1 MSEVIITPAFNIKK
15 MKDLINKLNTY
26 RDAYYN
32 HNQMLV
38 TDEQYDA
45 LFDELQAMEEK
56 TEVVFSNSPTQTVG
70 YEVQSKLNKVKHDHP
85 MLSLAKTKEPY
96 DIFKFANGRGIIGM
110 LKMDGLTCSLSY
122 DKFGDLIKAETRGNG
137 EIGEDVLKNAKL
149 ISNIPL
155 HINNAGIPLTVDG
168 EVIIT
173 RDDFNKI
180 NSELDEEEKF
190 SHPRNLASGSIR
202 QLDTSITAKRNLKF
216 IAWRVID
223 GFAYG
228 PFSHSLTFI
237 QELGFDIV
245 PFVSYSDAEMNG
257 NGIFDVIQKDMDYLQ
272 KWAQKKSYPIDGL
285 VYSYEDMTYGKSLGM
300 TGHHPLHSI
309 AFKFYD
315 DCYETVLRDIEWS
328 TSRTGQVNPV
338 AVFDEVDLDGA
349 LTTRATLH
357 NVSIMKELQLGIGD
371 TITVFR
377 ANQVIPKVNANLTKS
392 NTYVFP
398 EVCPC
403 CGETLELRKD
413 GIAEVLYCNNI
424 KCPAKLLSQFTHFVS
439 KPAMNIDG
447 LSESTLEKF
456 IEMGFIKN
464 YADIY
469 KLHRHETE
477 IINMEGFG
485 KRSYEKLLTS
495 INNSRNVK
503 LENVIVALGIPLIGK
518 TAAKTI
524 SKYFKGDW
532 WRFDEAVTCGTDFT
546 ILDDF
551 GDAMNQSLYD
561 FADQLNHHYSEQLY
575 YGLFEEL
582 TFIKEEETE
591 IANDFINGKT
601 FCVTGSFNTM
611 KRSEIEKIIT
621 DRGGKLSG
629 SVSKKTSYLLTNDAD
644 SGSSKAV
651 KAKEL
656 NIPIMSENDFIEK
669 IK

>member
-1 MSEVIITPAFNIKK
+1 MASVNDINRIKE
-15 MKDLINKLNTY
+15 LVEKLNKY

-32 HNQMLV
+32 HSKMIV
-38 TDEQYDA
+38 SDKEYDD
-45 LFDELQAMEEK
+45 LFDELKELED
-56 TEVVFSNSPTQTVG
+56 ESGIIFSNSPTQTVG

-85 MLSLAKTKEPY
+85 MLSLSKTKDPY
-96 DIFKFANGRGIIGM
+96 DILKFSKNKAIIAM

-122 DKFGDLIKAETRGNG
+122 DKYGNLVKAETRGNG
-137 EIGEDVLKNAKL
+137 EIGEDVLKNARMIK
-149 ISNIPL
+149 NIPL
-155 HINNAGIPLTVDG
+155 HINNVGIPVTIDG

-173 RDDFNKI
+173 REDFDKI
-180 NSELDEEEKF
+180 NEKLPENERY

-202 QLDTSITAKRNLKF
+202 QLDTSITAERNLKF
-216 IAWRVID
+216 VAWRVID

-228 PFSHSLTFI
+228 TFSHSLEFI
-237 QELGFDIV
+237 RGHGFDVV
-245 PFVSYSDAEMNG
+245 PFVAYSDAEMNG
-257 NGIFDVIQKDMDYLQ
+257 KDIFNAIQKDMDYLQ
-272 KWAQKKSYPIDGL
+272 KWAKKKSYPIDGL
-285 VYSYEDMTYGKSLGM
+285 VYSYEDMTYGNSLGM

-315 DCYETVLRDIEWS
+315 DEYETVLRDIEWS

-357 NVSIMKELQLGIGD
+357 NISVMKELELGIGD
-371 TITVFR
+371 KITVFR
-377 ANQVIPKVNANLTKS
+377 ANAVIPKVSKNLTKS
-392 NTYVFP
+392 NSYVFP
-398 EVCPC
+398 TTCSC
-403 CGETLELRKD
+403 CGEPVEIRKD
-413 GIAEVLYCNNI
+413 GIAEVMYCTNDN
-424 KCPAKLLSQFTHFVS
+424 CPAKLLSKFVHFVS

-447 LSESTLEKF
+447 LSESTLEKL
-456 IEMGFIKN
+456 IEKGFIKT
-464 YADIY
+464 YTDIY
-469 KLHRHETE
+469 KLHRYENE

-532 WRFDEAVTCGTDFT
+532 WRFNEAATSGMDFT
-546 ILDDF
+546 ILEDF

-575 YGLFEEL
+575 YELFEKL
-582 TFIKEEETE
+582 TFIKEEEKE

>member
-1 MSEVIITPAFNIKK
+1 MALANDINRIKE
-15 MKDLINKLNTY
+15 LIEKLNKY
-26 RDAYYN
+26 CDAYYN
-32 HNQMLV
+32 HNKMLV
-38 TDEQYDA
+38 NDKKFDD
-45 LFDELQAMEEK
+45 LFDELKELEDK
-56 TEVVFSNSPTQTVG
+56 SGIIFSNSPTQTVG

-85 MLSLAKTKEPY
+85 MLSLAKTKDPY
-96 DIFKFANGRGIIGM
+96 DILKFSKNKAMIAM

-122 DKFGDLIKAETRGNG
+122 DKFGELIKAETRGNG
-137 EIGEDVLKNAKL
+137 EIGEDILKNAKL
-149 ISNIPL
+149 IKNIPL
-155 HINNAGIPLTVDG
+155 RINNAGIPLTIDG

-173 RDDFNKI
+173 REDFDKI
-180 NSELDEEEKF
+180 NEKLPEDEKY

-202 QLDTSITAKRNLKF
+202 QLDTKITAERNLKF

-223 GFAYG
+223 GFFYG

-237 QELGFDIV
+237 RELGFDIV
-245 PFVSYSDAEMNG
+245 PFVAYSDVEMESKE
-257 NGIFDVIQKDMDYLQ
+257 IFDTIQKDMDYLQ
-272 KWAQKKSYPIDGL
+272 KWAKRKSYPIDGL
-285 VYSYEDMTYGKSLGM
+285 VYSYEDMIYGKSLGM

-315 DCYETVLRDIEWS
+315 DEYETVLRDIEWS
-328 TSRTGQVNPV
+328 TSRTSQINPV

-357 NVSIMKELQLGIGD
+357 NISVMKELELGIGD
-371 TITVFR
+371 KITVFR
-377 ANQVIPKVNANLTKS
+377 ANAVIPKVGKNLTKS
-392 NTYVFP
+392 NSYVFP
-398 EVCPC
+398 TTCPC
-403 CGETLELRKD
+403 CGKSVEIRKD
-413 GIAEVLYCNNI
+413 GIAEVMYCTNDN
-424 KCPAKLLSQFTHFVS
+424 CPAKLLSNFTHFVS

-532 WRFDEAVTCGTDFT
+532 YNFVEAVTHGMDFT

-591 IANDFINGKT
+591 IVNSFISGKT
-601 FCVTGSFNTM
+601 FCITGSFNTM

-621 DRGGKLSG
+621 DRGGKLSS

-644 SGSSKAV
+644 TGSSKAV

>member
-1 MSEVIITPAFNIKK
+1 MASANDINRIKE
-15 MKDLINKLNTY
+15 LVEKLNKY

-32 HNQMLV
+32 HSKMIV
-38 TDEQYDA
+38 SDKEYDD
-45 LFDELQAMEEK
+45 LFDELKELED
-56 TEVVFSNSPTQTVG
+56 EFGVIFSNSPTQTVG

-96 DIFKFANGRGIIGM
+96 DIFKFANGHGIIGM

-122 DKFGDLIKAETRGNG
+122 DKYGDLVKAETRGNG

-173 RDDFNKI
+173 REDFDKI
-180 NSELDEEEKF
+180 NSELAEDEKF

-228 PFSHSLTFI
+228 SFSHSLTFI
-237 QELGFDIV
+237 QELGFDVV
-245 PFVSYSDAEMNG
+245 PFISYSDAEMNCK
-257 NGIFDVIQKDMDYLQ
+257 GIYETIQKDMEYLQ
-272 KWAQKKSYPIDGL
+272 KWAKKKSYPIDGL
-285 VYSYEDMTYGKSLGM
+285 VYSYEDMVYGKSLGM

-315 DCYETVLRDIEWS
+315 DEYETVLRNIEWS
-328 TSRTGQVNPV
+328 TSRTSQINPV

-349 LTTRATLH
+349 LTTRATLC
-357 NVSIMKELQLGIGD
+357 NISVMKELELGIGD
-371 TITVFR
+371 KITVFR
-377 ANQVIPKVNANLTKS
+377 ANAVIPKIGKNLTRS
-392 NTYVFP
+392 NSYVFP
-398 EVCPC
+398 TTCPC
-403 CGETLELRKD
+403 CGQPVEIRKD
-413 GIAEVLYCNNI
+413 GIAEVMYCTNDN
-424 KCPAKLLSQFTHFVS
+424 CPAKLLSQFTHFVS

-456 IEMGFIKN
+456 IDVGFIKN

-469 KLHRHETE
+469 KLNRYENE

-485 KRSYEKLLTS
+485 KRSYEKLQNS

-532 WRFDEAVTCGTDFT
+532 YSFVEAVTSGMDFT
-546 ILDDF
+546 VLDDF

-582 TFIKEEETE
+582 TFIKEEKTE
-591 IANDFINGKT
+591 IVNDFFAGKT
-601 FCVTGSFNTM
+601 FCITGSFNTM

-644 SGSSKAV
+644 SGSSKAI

-656 NIPIMSENDFIEK
+656 NIPIMSENDFVEK